1 MPDSAT
7 RYRIAVGAGAVFIA
21 VAAGMWWGSRPPASV
36 PIVVEPSEGS
46 SAEVATITVH
56 VSGAVAAPG
65 LVELAAG
72 ARVADAVAAA
82 GGALPAADL
91 GVVNLAADIDD
102 GEQIEIP
109 RRGVES
115 SSAGGTANSP
125 GVDLNRAGVEEL
137 QRLPGVGPVLAG
149 RIIEHRAEH
158 GAFES
163 VEDLLD
169 VPGIGEAKLN
179 QLRSDVARP

>member
-7 RYRIAVGAGAVFIA
+7 RYRIAVSLGAVVVAI
-21 VAAGMWWGSRPPASV
+21 AAGMWWGARTPAPL
-36 PIVVEPSEGS
+36 PIVVDSSEVPA
-46 SAEVATITVH
+46 AEVGTITVH
-56 VSGAVAAPG
+56 ISGAVVAPG
-65 LVELAAG
+65 LVELAPG

-91 GVVNLAADIDD
+91 SLVNLAADIGD
-102 GEQIEIP
+102 GEQVEIP
-109 RRGVES
+109 RRGAES
-115 SSAGGTANSP
+115 SGTGGAVSSA
-125 GVDLNRAGVEEL
+125 GVDLNRAGSEEL

-149 RIIEHRAEH
+149 RIIEHRDEH

-169 VPGIGEAKLN
+169 VPGIGEAKLD
-179 QLRSDVARP
+179 QLRSAVARP